1 MDDREPGR
9 RPGCSV
15 EWDRGQPVLVGDEEW
30 DELPTSP
37 VIRVRP
43 DTLRTSPPT
52 RGERQDDGAQR

>member
-1 MDDREPGR
+1 
-9 RPGCSV
+9 V